1 MTKNNLSFP
10 DFFAVGIITAGSL
23 FYNMFDH
30 FII

>member
-23 FYNMFDH
+23 FYNM
-30 FII
+30 I